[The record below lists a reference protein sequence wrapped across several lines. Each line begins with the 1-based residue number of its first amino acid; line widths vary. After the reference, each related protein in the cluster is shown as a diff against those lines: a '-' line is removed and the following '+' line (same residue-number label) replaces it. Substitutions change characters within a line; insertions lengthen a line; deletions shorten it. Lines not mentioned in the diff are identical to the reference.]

1 MTVEVGHTNL
11 SLMTTGSIHG
21 PAMDAEHITF
31 SPDEGTTTWR
41 RLRETAW
48 CVRCGTDLGERA
60 AMSFPYTCEE
70 GACQDWTP
78 FENLANRPEW
88 WARYCRGEAV
98 PSPDVPGDHRPLP
111 IKWKVAVDRF
121 IPDYYAR
128 STVPLRVEDI
138 YAVLG
143 VFDDF
148 AGLMRNHGDWVQRY
162 VETRILGWR
171 DGNAR
176 RRMAALRICRCLR
189 DATCN
194 PVYAAC
200 RRRLEAE
207 PMDMTTG

>member
-1 MTVEVGHTNL
+1 MN
-11 SLMTTGSIHG
+11 
-21 PAMDAEHITF
+21 
-31 SPDEGTTTWR
+31 
-41 RLRETAW
+41 
-48 CVRCGTDLGERA
+48 A
-60 AMSFPYTCEE
+60 AI
-70 GACQDWTP
+70 
-78 FENLANRPEW
+78 L
-88 WARYCRGEAV
+88 
-98 PSPDVPGDHRPLP
+98 PGDHRPLP

-176 RRMAALRICRCLR
+176 RRMVALRICRCLR

>member
-1 MTVEVGHTNL
+1 MLPGGTRPTPALEYPGRRSPVQYDPYHDPDRVAH
-11 SLMTTGSIHG
+11 HG
-21 PAMDAEHITF
+21 P
-31 SPDEGTTTWR
+31 
-41 RLRETAW
+41 
-48 CVRCGTDLGERA
+48 
-60 AMSFPYTCEE
+60 
-70 GACQDWTP
+70 Q
-78 FENLANRPEW
+78 
-88 WARYCRGEAV
+88 
-98 PSPDVPGDHRPLP
+98 
-111 IKWKVAVDRF
+111 
-121 IPDYYAR
+121 R

-162 VETRILGWR
+162 VETRIQEWHE
-171 DGNAR
+171 GNAR
-176 RRMAALRICRCLR
+176 RRMAALRICRFLR